1 MDVGALGQY
10 LREAREANEI
20 ELGDAVAKLRIRR
33 PILEAFEAG
42 EFAATG
48 MLDIQVRG
56 MLRNYARHLELDEEH
71 ILQLYDDARYGK
83 AEHRGRRN
91 QDASTPAAVPNRSAH
106 SSAAMPAIDLAEKR
120 AVRRRGRLR
129 TAALL
134 AVSLAAIAII
144 VFVTSELIDLE
155 TDDALL
161 DESLR
166 PEFIADMP
174 PTATFTPSSTLTP
187 TALTATPSNRARY
200 SGSGVL
206 ASIQINQRTWIRI
219 SADAVEQF
227 AGVAAPDTLLE
238 YAAISEITV
247 RASNAM
253 ALDIMWNGQQQGQ
266 FGGRGQQVDIR
277 FTVDEVNYSTGA
289 GVAPSPALSPTLR
302 PSDVAA
308 TLLAQFTPT
317 GTAGPSPTPTTTFT
331 PGPTASDTPTVTLT
345 PSDTATSAATATVT
359 DTPTITLTPSSTAI
373 LPPRVTQANWTPTK
387 EGA

>member
-20 ELGDAVAKLRIRR
+20 ELDDVVAKLRIRR

-48 MLDIQVRG
+48 MSDIQARG
-56 MLRNYARHLELDEEH
+56 MLRNYARYLELDEEH
-71 ILQLYDDARYGK
+71 ILQRHDDARYGK
-83 AEHRGRRN
+83 AAGRGRN
-91 QDASTPAAVPNRSAH
+91 KDSSTPAAVPNRSAH

-120 AVRRRGRLR
+120 AVRRRGLLR
-129 TAALL
+129 TVALL
-134 AVSLAAIAII
+134 TVSLAAIVII
-144 VFVTSELIDLE
+144 IFVTSELIDAE
-155 TDDALL
+155 TDDARL

-174 PTATFTPSSTLTP
+174 PTATFTPSPTFTP

-206 ASIQINQRTWIRI
+206 ASIQVNQRTWIRI
-219 SADAVEQF
+219 SVDAVEQF
-227 AGVAAPDTLLE
+227 AGIAAPDTLLE

-247 RASNAM
+247 TASNGM
-253 ALDIMWNGQQQGQ
+253 ALDIIWNGRQQGQ

-277 FTVDEVNYSTGA
+277 FTVDTVDSSVGA

-302 PSDVAA
+302 TSDVAA
-308 TLLAQFTPT
+308 TLLAQLTPT
-317 GTAGPSPTPTTTFT
+317 GTVGPSPTPTATFT
-331 PGPTASDTPTVTLT
+331 PEPTASDTLTSTLT
-345 PSDTATSAATATVT
+345 PSDTATSTATATVT
-359 DTPTITLTPSSTAI
+359 DTPTITSTPSPTAI
-373 LPPRVTQANWTPTK
+373 LPPRATQANWTPTK
-387 EGA
+387 QGT